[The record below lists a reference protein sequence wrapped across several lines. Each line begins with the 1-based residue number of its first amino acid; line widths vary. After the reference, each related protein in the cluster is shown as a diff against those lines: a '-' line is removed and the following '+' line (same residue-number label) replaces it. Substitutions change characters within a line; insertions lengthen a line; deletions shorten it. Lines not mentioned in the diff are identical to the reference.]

1 MAPPGKTVQ
10 GGGPTADALKNT
22 ASTPWTDLGLTLP
35 IFVIYHLGVVWLPQR
50 NAADWVTF
58 QLVQLANHDVWAYAG
73 LTLAIALVYV
83 GVLWLAGRGQTLR
96 WDRFTWLFTEA
107 VTYAVAMR
115 IIAAYVVGRVL
126 MAPAEPLGLIPS
138 TIMSLGAGFYEEI
151 AFRVLLFGLG
161 LKLLHVILQAG
172 VLKKGVL
179 AVGWAVIC
187 ALVFSG
193 WHHVGELGDPFELK
207 TFVFRAVCGLVFTV
221 IYAFRGFAPVVWTHA
236 LYDLWVL
243 LL

>member
-1 MAPPGKTVQ
+1 MAQPPS
-10 GGGPTADALKNT
+10 PTADALKKT

-58 QLVQLANHDVWAYAG
+58 QLVQLANNDVWAYAG

-126 MAPAEPLGLIPS
+126 MMPAEPMGLIPAA
-138 TIMSLGAGFYEEI
+138 IMSLGAGFYEEA
-151 AFRVLLFGLG
+151 AFRVVLFGLG
-161 LKLLHVILQAG
+161 LKLLNFILQAG
-172 VLKKGVL
+172 ALKKSVV
-179 AVGWAVIC
+179 AVAWALVC

-193 WHHVGELGDPFELK
+193 WHHFGELGDPFDLK
-207 TFVFRAVCGLVFTV
+207 TFLFRAVCGLVFTL